1 MLSGP
6 APQVVA
12 KLTAD
17 NLVFLMQ
24 LKKAEA
30 DLAAAN
36 QERTQLRLAAE
47 KQRGP
52 WFDQVQCAMGK
63 GRRRPAR
70 QTCNER
76 QGGQGVV
83 RRT

>member
-1 MLSGP
+1 MPRCRLPARLCLACML
-6 APQVVA
+6 QMVA

-36 QERTQLRLAAE
+36 QEKAALKLAVE
-47 KQRGP
+47 RQRGP
-52 WFDQVQCAMGK
+52 WFDQVGRDVPQC
-63 GRRRPAR
+63 
-70 QTCNER
+70 
-76 QGGQGVV
+76 
-83 RRT
+83 

>member
-1 MLSGP
+1 M
-6 APQVVA
+6 VA

-17 NLVFLMQ
+17 NLMFLMN

-36 QERTQLRLAAE
+36 QDRAQLRLSVE

-52 WFDQVQCAMGK
+52 WFDEVSISG
-63 GRRRPAR
+63 
-70 QTCNER
+70 
-76 QGGQGVV
+76 
-83 RRT
+83 